1 MKRIAIIRVHGN
13 SKLRHDV
20 VKTFDMFR
28 LYKKHTCVVIPN
40 TASYV
45 GMIAIIKDFITWG
58 ELKPEVFRK
67 MLEKRGKLP
76 GNKQLTEAYLK
87 EKLNMGFDEFTK
99 QYFDGKKEL
108 KDVPGLKPFFKL
120 SPPLKGFERKGIK
133 TPFSLGGALGY
144 RKDHIN
150 ELVERML

>member
-1 MKRIAIIRVHGN
+1 
-13 SKLRHDV
+13 
-20 VKTFDMFR
+20 
-28 LYKKHTCVVIPN
+28 
-40 TASYV
+40 
-45 GMIAIIKDFITWG
+45 
-58 ELKPEVFRK
+58 
-67 MLEKRGKLP
+67 
-76 GNKQLTEAYLK
+76 
-87 EKLNMGFDEFTK
+87 MGFDEFTK

-150 ELVERML
+150 ELVERMI